1 MQSLIQHSFGG
12 PDVLVLEERPRPV
25 RNFGD
30 VLVRVHAASVNPID
44 LYTRAGVMPILGPA
58 PVVPG
63 WDISGVV
70 EEIELGTTT
79 FKVGDEVFGMPLFPR
94 AANAYA
100 EYVVAPAGQLWHKP
114 AQLSHAQAASLALAG
129 LTSLQ
134 ALRDI
139 ARLQPSQRVLVHGAG
154 GGVGHLAVQVAKA
167 MGAHV
172 IATAS
177 ASKHAFVRRCG
188 ADEVI
193 DYTAVD
199 FTQQVGDVDV
209 VFDVV
214 GGDCAERS
222 LQVLR
227 PGGIVVTALGLSH
240 GHMPAMAAAA
250 GKRFSSVAVQPDGA
264 GLRQLAEWVAA
275 GRLTPH
281 VSQTFPLAE
290 GARAH
295 RALEAGSML
304 GKAALILV

>member
-1 MQSLIQHSFGG
+1 MKTLMQHSFGG
-12 PDVLVLEERPRPV
+12 PEVLVLEEQARPM

-30 VLVRVHAASVNPID
+30 VLVRVHAASINPVD
-44 LYTRAGVMPILGPA
+44 LFTRAGVMPILGPA
-58 PVVPG
+58 PIVPG

-79 FKVGDEVFGMPLFPR
+79 FKVGDKVFGMSMFPR

-114 AQLSHAQAASLALAG
+114 EALSHAQAAALAMSG
-129 LTSLQ
+129 LTALQ
-134 ALRDI
+134 ALRDT
-139 ARLQPSQRVLVHGAG
+139 AQLQAGQRVLIHGGG

-167 MGAHV
+167 MGGHV

-177 ASKHAFVRRCG
+177 ASKHAFVRGLG
-188 ADEVI
+188 ADELI

-199 FTQQVGDVDV
+199 FTRHVQNVDV
-209 VFDVV
+209 VLDLV
-214 GGDCAERS
+214 GGDVAQRS
-222 LQVLR
+222 LGVLR

-240 GHMPAMAAAA
+240 AHMPALAEAA
-250 GKRFSSVAVQPDGA
+250 GMRFSSVAVQPDGA
-264 GLRQLAEWVAA
+264 GLRQLAEWADAGLVA
-275 GRLTPH
+275 PY

-295 RALEAGSML
+295 QAMEAGAL
-304 GKAALILV
+304 TGKFALIVA